1 MNKICPY
8 CGRVGKLGT
17 SCEGCGYVLQES
29 DKSVNA
35 PSVQPQASPPLV
47 SPIRPDTDKLT
58 NRKSEPVSAGRPV
71 NSILRKI
78 VIIIGWI
85 ISAPIFLF
93 GLIGA
98 MTLPEAFKNSAS
110 YGFLAI
116 LMVYFILNT
125 ALLIFHITHFKPLK
139 GNHGK
144 YFKYSY
150 IANVLL
156 FLIVG
161 FVFL

>member
-1 MNKICPY
+1 M
-8 CGRVGKLGT
+8 
-17 SCEGCGYVLQES
+17 
-29 DKSVNA
+29 
-35 PSVQPQASPPLV
+35 
-47 SPIRPDTDKLT
+47 
-58 NRKSEPVSAGRPV
+58 
-71 NSILRKI
+71 
-78 VIIIGWI
+78 
-85 ISAPIFLF
+85 
-93 GLIGA
+93 
-98 MTLPEAFKNSAS
+98 PEAFKNSAS
-110 YGFLAI
+110 YGFLTI